1 MSLLRSMFQRSSQ
14 HTRWRFYS
22 TATKKTESLNQMH
35 KEIRVF
41 CVLANR
47 SDFRPLQIDIKSTAV
62 VYDLKKAILAENIN
76 ALGHVDATR
85 LTLVMVFKEGVGGFT
100 TTDIDKWKKLQS
112 RAAYGKDPE
121 NAKDEISMFR
131 NTPGACIQKEGVFFK
146 VMNSIRNVSVY
157 LDSVPDDLY
166 YVLILAPRKTKLSRL
181 EALLEDFL
189 RIAQRTSNT
198 PSEYGVAGVE
208 LESRAEKPAEL
219 IKRKDEMP
227 ALSQTQKNSANDGEA
242 ILKLQKIQSSNFE
255 RAVSKS
261 GQEWRIPIAD
271 NVNGLEFARHYI
283 SKSREMWPD
292 ATKRDPFQQT
302 LCSCHTVYV
311 KFRKETLNQDSF
323 DSAMLAYLK
332 EALEPMFI
340 KPPSMLAKE
349 HKWAVQFLKDFTKVA
364 GPVYIVLD
372 EIENA
377 FEGGDFNERDQFVLF
392 CEKIVANWCYLPNVF
407 FVVLGRASFLRQ
419 VAVRSIRMI
428 GDQNFQR
435 LNF

>member
-1 MSLLRSMFQRSSQ
+1 MR
-14 HTRWRFYS
+14 
-22 TATKKTESLNQMH
+22 

-47 SDFRPLQIDIKSTAV
+47 SELGPFQIDIKSTAV
-62 VYDLKKAILAENIN
+62 VYDLKKAILAENN
-76 ALGHVDATR
+76 NTLGHVDATR
-85 LTLVMVFKEGVGGFT
+85 LTLVRVFKEGVGGFT

-131 NTPGACIQKEGVFFK
+131 AIPGAYIQKEGVFFK
-146 VMNSIRNVSVY
+146 VMNSIWNVSVF

-166 YVLILAPRKTKLSRL
+166 HVLILAPQQTKLRRIEVQPDCS
-181 EALLEDFL
+181 L
-189 RIAQRTSNT
+189 RIVPWTSNT
-198 PSEYGVAGVE
+198 PSKSGVAGVE
-208 LESRAEKPAEL
+208 VKSRAGKSAEL
-219 IKRKDEMP
+219 INWKDETP
-227 ALSQTQKNSANDGEA
+227 ALSANDGDA

-261 GQEWRIPIAD
+261 GQEWMIPIAD
-271 NVNGLEFARHYI
+271 NVNGSELARHYI

-292 ATKRDPFQQT
+292 ATKRNPFQQT
-302 LCSCHTVYV
+302 LCSCHTVYI

-340 KPPSMLAKE
+340 KPPSMLTKDY
-349 HKWAVQFLKDFTKVA
+349 KWVVQFLNDFTKVA